1 MTKKVKTKLSEA
13 TTRAGRTDWE
23 RVKKEIP
30 KETKIEIQEDSEKAS
45 K

>member
-1 MTKKVKTKLSEA
+1 MTQKVRAKLSEA
-13 TTRAGRTDWE
+13 TKRAGRTDWE

-30 KETKIEIQEDSEKAS
+30 KETEIETQEDSEKAS